1 MTMNDN
7 LPEYK
12 IFAIRYATRDARRA
26 DHFVGGDPHDAPMP
40 MDYFTWVVVGSDRAF
55 LVDTGFT
62 AEVAAR
68 RKREFL
74 RCPIESLKLLGIDP
88 DAVTDVVITHLHY
101 DHVGNFHKLP
111 NARFHLQEREMAF
124 ATGRHM
130 RYPYFGH
137 GFEVD
142 DVVGMVRLNFKRRVE
157 LHDGE
162 VRTGARAHAASG
174 GRPYGG
180 SSGRPRAHAARQR
193 RARLGFEPL
202 LRKHPEQPPVRGGVE
217 CRRHDR
223 FVSQGRRLAAS
234 PRHIVPGHDPLVMRR
249 YPAPSPSLKGVVVRL
264 DVDPME

>member
-1 MTMNDN
+1 MLDD
-7 LPEYK
+7 LPEYE

-40 MDYFTWVVVGSDRAF
+40 MDYFTWVVVGSQRAF

-74 RCPIESLKLLGIDP
+74 RCPIESLKLIGVEPEAI
-88 DAVTDVVITHLHY
+88 ADVVITHLHY

-124 ATGRHM
+124 ATGRHVH
-130 RYPYFGH
+130 YPYFGH
-137 GFEVD
+137 GFEAD
-142 DVVGMVRLNFKRRVE
+142 DVAGMVRLNFKRKVE

-162 VRTGARAHAASG
+162 VELARGLTLHLAAGHTAGLQVVRVNTHRGYVVLASDSSHYYENIQSS
-174 GRPYGG
+174 RPFSAVLNVGDAID
-180 SSGRPRAHAARQR
+180 S
-193 RARLGFEPL
+193 F
-202 LRKHPEQPPVRGGVE
+202 RKVE
-217 CRRHDR
+217 
-223 FVSQGRRLAAS
+223 RLAAS
-234 PRHIVPGHDPLVMRR
+234 PRHIIPGHDPLVMQR
-249 YPAPSPSLKGVVVRL
+249 YPAPSPPLKGVVARL

>member
-1 MTMNDN
+1 MVDN

-12 IFAIRYATRDARRA
+12 IFAIRYATRNARRA

-40 MDYFTWVVVGSDRAF
+40 MDYFTWVVVGPERTF

-62 AEVAAR
+62 EDVASR

-74 RCPIESLKLLGIDP
+74 RCPIESLKLVGVEA
-88 DAVTDVVITHLHY
+88 DAITDVIITHLHY
-101 DHVGNFHKLP
+101 DHVGNYYKLP

-137 GFEVD
+137 GFEIE

-157 LHDGE
+157 LYDGDVE
-162 VRTGARAHAASG
+162 LVPGLTLHLAAGHTAGLQVVRVHTQRGNVVLASDSSHYYENLQSN
-174 GRPYGG
+174 RPFSAVLDIGDALD
-180 SSGRPRAHAARQR
+180 S
-193 RARLGFEPL
+193 F
-202 LRKHPEQPPVRGGVE
+202 RKVE
-217 CRRHDR
+217 
-223 FVSQGRRLAAS
+223 RLAAS
-234 PRHIVPGHDPLVMRR
+234 PRHIVPGHDPLVMQL
-249 YPAPSPSLKGVVVRL
+249 YPAASPSLKGVVIRL

>member
-1 MTMNDN
+1 MTMIDN

-40 MDYFTWVVVGSDRAF
+40 MDYFTWVVVGPERAF

-62 AEVAAR
+62 EEVASR

-74 RCPIESLKLLGIDP
+74 RCPIESLKLIGVEP
-88 DAVTDVVITHLHY
+88 DAIADVVITHLHY

-130 RYPYFGH
+130 RYPFFGH
-137 GFEVD
+137 GFEVE

-157 LHDGE
+157 LHDGDVE
-162 VRTGARAHAASG
+162 LAPGLTLHLAAGHTAGLQVVRVHTERGDVVLASDSSHYYENLQSS
-174 GRPYGG
+174 RPFTAVLNVGDAID
-180 SSGRPRAHAARQR
+180 S
-193 RARLGFEPL
+193 F
-202 LRKHPEQPPVRGGVE
+202 RKVE
-217 CRRHDR
+217 
-223 FVSQGRRLAAS
+223 RLAAS
-234 PRHIVPGHDPLVMRR
+234 PRHIIPGHDPLVMQR
-249 YPAPSPSLKGVVVRL
+249 YPAASPSLKGVVVRL
-264 DVDPME
+264 DVDPLE

>member
-1 MTMNDN
+1 MSDD

-74 RCPIESLKLLGIDP
+74 RCPIESLKLIGVEPEAI
-88 DAVTDVVITHLHY
+88 ADVIITHLHY

-137 GFEVD
+137 GFEAD
-142 DVVGMVRLNFKRRVE
+142 DVAGMVRLNFKRRVE

-162 VRTGARAHAASG
+162 VELARGLTLHLAAGHTAGLQVVRVNTSRG
-174 GRPYGG
+174 NVVLASDSSHYYENMRSSRPFSAVLNVGDAID
-180 SSGRPRAHAARQR
+180 S
-193 RARLGFEPL
+193 F
-202 LRKHPEQPPVRGGVE
+202 RKVE
-217 CRRHDR
+217 
-223 FVSQGRRLAAS
+223 RLAAS
-234 PRHIVPGHDPLVMRR
+234 PRHIIPGHDPLVMQH
-249 YPAPSPSLKGVVVRL
+249 YPALSPSLKGVVIRL
-264 DVDPME
+264 DVDPVE